1 MITDEDKDRVRAASD
16 LVQIVQETVELRPR
30 GQEFWGCCPFH
41 GEKTPSFHVIPS
53 TQVWHCF
60 GCGEG
65 GDVFT
70 YIMKRENLSFP
81 EAIRYLADR
90 AGIEIADDAPTAR
103 RGTKRTRIVDVCEAT
118 CDFYHT
124 LLMRGRD
131 GRGREYFASRGL
143 GSAVCQRYRLGFAPG
158 RGALVAHLSQQGFTP
173 REMVDANVA
182 VQRDR
187 GRLNDR
193 FYDRVMFPIF
203 DEQGRCIAFG
213 GRIMGAGEPKYLNT
227 AETSV
232 FHKKRNLY
240 GFNWAKEH
248 IVAAN
253 EAVVVEGYT
262 DAIACWEAGIGNVVA
277 TLGTA
282 LTEHHVKTLTRFAKR
297 IVYLFDGDAAGQKAA
312 ERAIQFVET
321 GSVDLR
327 CVILPDDMDPNDF
340 VRARGGEE
348 LRALLDAAEPLI
360 DFVFRKLGER
370 SDVSTPGG
378 RARALEDACRLIY
391 PLRDSYMIDSYYMQ
405 IADRLGVDADMVR
418 AAAPRVFRDVAHDN
432 EVARTRERRR
442 EQAAARSQ
450 GTGASGGTGA
460 AGRTGRAA
468 TASAPAASGEPWESE
483 PFDEEPYDYLPAE
496 AAGGATSATGSA
508 DGVGTGVA
516 ASSAWG
522 AANATS
528 APAVLTELERRSLAG
543 ERELLCL
550 LTTYPDSFRPFAER
564 ITEIDWV
571 DPRHE
576 AIAWAVLATPDG
588 TPVPDVMAAVRAV
601 CPEAPQ
607 LVSAGTIAATSAH
620 PTETNIEFLL
630 DTLELYTIRR
640 RMRAAQARVRSDASL
655 SSEERRDIAIRTT
668 QDAARVREL
677 ERAVE
682 GVADPFRTMGAAG

>member
-1 MITDEDKDRVRAASD
+1 MISDEDKDRVRAATD
-16 LVQIVQETVELRPR
+16 LVQLVQETVELRPR

-65 GDVFT
+65 GDAFT
-70 YIMKRENLSFP
+70 YVMKRENLSFP
-81 EAIRYLADR
+81 ESIRYLADR
-90 AGIEIADDAPTAR
+90 AGIEIADDAPGQR
-103 RGTKRTRIVDVCEAT
+103 RGTKRSRIIDVCEETAS
-118 CDFYHT
+118 FYHT
-124 LLMRGRD
+124 LLMRGKD
-131 GRGREYFASRGL
+131 GRGREYFASRGM
-143 GSAVCQRYRLGFAPG
+143 GSGICTRYRLGFAPG
-158 RGALVAHLSQQGFTP
+158 RGALVAHLSSKGFTP

-187 GRLNDR
+187 GRLFDR
-193 FYDRVMFPIF
+193 FYDRVVFPIF

-262 DAIACWEAGIGNVVA
+262 DAISCWEAGIRNVVA

-321 GSVDLR
+321 GSIDLR
-327 CVILPDDMDPNDF
+327 CVILPDDLDPADF
-340 VRARGGEE
+340 IAQRGGEA
-348 LRALLDAAEPLI
+348 LRGLLDGAEPLL
-360 DFVFRKLGER
+360 DFVFRKLEER
-370 SDVSTPGG
+370 SDVSTPAG

-418 AAAPRVFRDVAHDN
+418 SSAARVFRDVARENDA
-432 EVARTRERRR
+432 ARARERRR
-442 EQAAARSQ
+442 EQWQTRGAA
-450 GTGASGGTGA
+450 ASGGASSRSSAKAGAPAPARGSAAPGGA
-460 AGRTGRAA
+460 AWGADDGAV
-468 TASAPAASGEPWESE
+468 
-483 PFDEEPYDYLPAE
+483 DEPYDYVPFDDGGYDE
-496 AAGGATSATGSA
+496 GPSGAAGEGGAPAPA
-508 DGVGTGVA
+508 
-516 ASSAWG
+516 
-522 AANATS
+522 
-528 APAVLTELERRSLAG
+528 APAVVPAALTELERRSLAG

-550 LTTYPDSFRPFAER
+550 LTSYPDSFRAFADR
-564 ITEIDWV
+564 ITEIEWV

-576 AIAWAVLATPDG
+576 AIAWAVLATPEG
-588 TPVPDVMAAVRAV
+588 TPVADVMAAARAV

-640 RMRAAQARVRSDASL
+640 RMRAAQARLRSDSSL
-655 SSEERRDIAIRTT
+655 TSDERRDMAIKAT

-682 GVADPFRTMGAAG
+682 GVADPFRT